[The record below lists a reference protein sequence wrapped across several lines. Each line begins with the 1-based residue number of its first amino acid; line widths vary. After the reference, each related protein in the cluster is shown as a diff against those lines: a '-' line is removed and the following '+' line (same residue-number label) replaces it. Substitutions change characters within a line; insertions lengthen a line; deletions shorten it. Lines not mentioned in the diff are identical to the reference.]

1 MTRYSTMRILA
12 LLVVLAL
19 AGCGTSSAT
28 SSPDGLPLVPAEAGH
43 LHGIAV
49 NPADGKLYL
58 GTHVGPMVVEDDAVA
73 RVGRTTIDLMGFAVA
88 GPDHFYASGH
98 PGPGDDLPNPV
109 GLIESKDGGKTW
121 SVVSRAG
128 ESDFHT
134 VAAADGVVVGFDGAV
149 RSTKDGRSWS
159 TGAADVAPASLAVSP
174 SDASA
179 VVATTQHGPARSTDG
194 GATFTHVDGA
204 PVLVF
209 LAWPAEDALWAVAPD
224 GSVHLSPDGGLTWSR
239 RGSVGVA
246 PQAFTA
252 ADAATVV
259 VALEDEIVRST
270 DSGTTFSRIADRE

>member
-1 MTRYSTMRILA
+1 MRAPA

-19 AGCGTSSAT
+19 TGCGTSSAPP
-28 SSPDGLPLVPAEAGH
+28 SGNGQPIVPAEAGH

-58 GTHVGPMVVEDDAVA
+58 GTHVGAMVVGDDEVS
-73 RVGRTTIDLMGFAVA
+73 RVGRTTIDLMGFAAA

-109 GLIESKDGGKTW
+109 GLIESKDGGRTW
-121 SVVSRAG
+121 SVLSRAG

-134 VAAADGVVVGFDGAV
+134 VGAASGVVVGFDGAV
-149 RSTKDGRSWS
+149 RSTRDGRSWT

-174 SDASA
+174 SDAA
-179 VVATTQHGPARSTDG
+179 VVIATTQHGPVRSTDG
-194 GATFTHVDGA
+194 GAGFTHVEGA

-209 LAWPAEDALWAVAPD
+209 LAWPADDALWAIAPD
-224 GSVHLSPDGGLTWSR
+224 GSVHLSSDGGLTWSR
-239 RGSVGVA
+239 RGSAGAA

-252 ADAATVV
+252 ADASTVV

-270 DSGTTFSRIADRE
+270 DGGSSFTRLADRE

>member
-1 MTRYSTMRILA
+1 MRIPT
-12 LLVVLAL
+12 LLLVLAL

-28 SSPDGLPLVPAEAGH
+28 TSPDGLPLVPAEAGH

-109 GLIESKDGGKTW
+109 GLIESRDGGQTW
-121 SVVSRAG
+121 SVLSRAG
-128 ESDFHT
+128 ESDFHA
-134 VAAADGVVVGFDGAV
+134 VAAGSGVVVGFDGAV
-149 RSTKDGRSWS
+149 RSTTDGRSWT
-159 TGAADVAPASLAVSP
+159 TGAADVTAASLAVSP
-174 SDASA
+174 SDAS
-179 VVATTQHGPARSTDG
+179 VVLATTQHGPVRSTDG
-194 GATFTHVDGA
+194 GATFTHLEGA

-209 LAWPAEDALWAVAPD
+209 LAWPADEALWAVAAD
-224 GSVHLSPDGGLTWSR
+224 GSVHLSSDGGLTWSR
-239 RGSVGVA
+239 RGGAGAA

-252 ADAATVV
+252 ADASSVV

-270 DSGTTFSRIADRE
+270 DGGATFTRIADRE